1 MPSTELGTWESKLN
15 EIFLIFMNS
24 QVIQSSYCHSHI
36 LLMHLNMLMETF
48 KTEIMKLKL
57 SLGKECTIGADHL
70 VASCLRI
77 IYLSE
82 HNIYPQNIWVHE

>member
-1 MPSTELGTWESKLN
+1 
-15 EIFLIFMNS
+15 
-24 QVIQSSYCHSHI
+24 
-36 LLMHLNMLMETF
+36 MLMETF
-48 KTEIMKLKL
+48 KTEITKLKL

-82 HNIYPQNIWVHE
+82 HNIYPQNSWVHE